1 MKFFLRKLKIIFYV
15 INYLKMKTHKN
26 IMKPDLMKF
35 EDIYNLRAV
44 KYLYTQDNETLIT
57 MMDDEKK

>member
-1 MKFFLRKLKIIFYV
+1 
-15 INYLKMKTHKN
+15 MKTHKN